1 MIQKL
6 RRQSVKTAAVK
17 SKMATGTKPNT
28 ARSRSFI
35 VPSPTIEHH
44 LELER

>member
-6 RRQSVKTAAVK
+6 RRQSVKAAAVK
-17 SKMATGTKPNT
+17 SKLGSGSKTNT

-35 VPSPTIEHH
+35 VPSPTLEHH